1 MRQTWIP
8 FPIAWFSDVEFMTLK
23 PTTKNILIQ
32 LWYRASQNGSG
43 NVPKCPKKA
52 QVMSG
57 LPVKPVRVA
66 EALEELLKAGLIE
79 DHREVF
85 FLTHYGQI
93 FRQNSAKKAQK
104 RKKISHRPPKKST
117 GSAPPSRARD
127 KYPLDIYTEN
137 ENRTTSPEGRSS
149 VSKGES
155 IKKARS
161 ILEEVLK

>member
-57 LPVKPVRVA
+57 LPVKPSRVA
-66 EALEELLKAGLIE
+66 EALKELSKAGLIE
-79 DHREVF
+79 DHKDVF
-85 FLTHYGQI
+85 FLAHYGQI
-93 FRQNSAKKAQK
+93 FRQNSSKKAQK
-104 RKKISHRPPKKST
+104 RKKISHRPQKKST
-117 GSAPPSRARD
+117 SSAPPSRAG
-127 KYPLDIYTEN
+127 DIYPSDIYIEN
-137 ENRTTSPEGRSS
+137 ENRTTSQEGRSS

>member
-1 MRQTWIP
+1 
-8 FPIAWFSDVEFMTLK
+8 
-23 PTTKNILIQ
+23 
-32 LWYRASQNGSG
+32 
-43 NVPKCPKKA
+43 
-52 QVMSG
+52 MSG

-66 EALEELLKAGLIE
+66 EALKELLKAGLIE
-79 DHREVF
+79 DHKEVF
-85 FLTHYGQI
+85 FLAHYGQI

-104 RKKISHRPPKKST
+104 RKKISHRPPNKST

-127 KYPLDIYTEN
+127 IYPKGIYTEN
-137 ENRTTSPEGRSS
+137 ENRTTSTEGRSS

>member
-8 FPIAWFSDVEFMTLK
+8 FPIAWFSNVEFMTLK

-66 EALEELLKAGLIE
+66 EALKELLKAGLIE
-79 DHREVF
+79 DHKEVF
-85 FLTHYGQI
+85 FLAHYGQI

-117 GSAPPSRARD
+117 GSAPPSRAG
-127 KYPLDIYTEN
+127 DIYPSDIYKEN
-137 ENRTTSPEGRSS
+137 ENGTPSPEGRPSI
-149 VSKGES
+149 SKEEN
-155 IKKARS
+155 IQKTRS
-161 ILEEVLK
+161 ILAEVLK